1 MVISVHTNSILE
13 RTYVKIQVVCVQVLE
28 RPLQSHPGVILMRFP
43 QFASKKYVPSRDS
56 RVPYAFTD
64 FLLIAWPCSAFCTWI
79 SSERVLFSVP
89 YILDTRQLYSCFANR
104 NVGAIYNAASM
115 CRYPSFRANGTA
127 LRTSPGV
134 DSHVPEQVLLMSSD
148 CASSGIASTYQDRL
162 RVLWR
167 PCLV

>member
-79 SSERVLFSVP
+79 VQSGYSLAYRISWTLVN
-89 YILDTRQLYSCFANR
+89 YIL
-104 NVGAIYNAASM
+104 
-115 CRYPSFRANGTA
+115 
-127 LRTSPGV
+127 
-134 DSHVPEQVLLMSSD
+134 VLLTAMWARFTTLHQ
-148 CASSGIASTYQDRL
+148 CADTHLSEQMVPLCALHQA
-162 RVLWR
+162 
-167 PCLV
+167 